1 MFQTKEIS
9 LFNYCSI
16 KIDNKKKALK
26 RTSKVLS
33 CFTLTLQPKKKKLE
47 KEIIML
53 ALDKWIF
60 GNGPTFHSH
69 TIMIVQ
75 TKGTSIIAHARAKL
89 KTWPHDAP
97 RILNH
102 CQPNDR
108 ILELYFQVTIFDQ
121 F

>member
-53 ALDKWIF
+53 ALDK
-60 GNGPTFHSH
+60 
-69 TIMIVQ
+69 
-75 TKGTSIIAHARAKL
+75 
-89 KTWPHDAP
+89 
-97 RILNH
+97 
-102 CQPNDR
+102 
-108 ILELYFQVTIFDQ
+108 
-121 F
+121 